1 LAKIDITRQTRAP
14 QTASVYIRTT
24 AATSSLTGEYEL
36 EFVPITGISG
46 SGPTA
51 NLVSGSLGANAVF
64 IRGLT
69 EAKVSGSFTAASS
82 SISSRLTTAETEL
95 SNVLVSGSS
104 QIKSLLP
111 SGTIS
116 SSAQLGSVVS
126 SSAQLATAISGSLGP
141 NATTIRTLTKA
152 VISGS
157 VTALSSSLAG
167 RLKTA
172 ETELSLTLLSGSAQ
186 VKGLLPSGTISS
198 SAQIASLP
206 KMENRELRITNIGG
220 VDVQN
225 LQNAMS
231 QSKLFNGQILK
242 FNAANQEFEPAYI
255 TTPGVSSGSLQS
267 LTDVASEGTASV
279 PGQFVV
285 FDGNSFEPVSMSGD
299 VSMSAEGRVTVTGNN
314 AQINGNRAVSNTLLG
329 DLAGFVPSTGV
340 TGSVTAF
347 LEEIFYKNN
356 PPAFS
361 GSRMTIGE
369 FETQGTSLGQIS
381 GSDSEQGRTSLT
393 YSTQSSY
400 TADKFRIH
408 SGSGEIK
415 VQATTTASLNITNRG
430 DGVNTHEF
438 PVQLSDGFATTTA
451 SVFIRI
457 TPNTAPKFRT
467 TSAAGSI
474 VTSQTGSV
482 LEATTSGS
490 SVLTFFVT
498 DSESDT
504 TTISPLSQ
512 SSHNHFNMATSSV
525 SGGKRIIISSV
536 TASFDFE
543 DKTQYKMFVSASDQH
558 HNGTTRNYLTTL
570 PIEVNVT
577 NNIAPTMGSQV
588 FTVPERSGSHTDHGQ
603 GANTNSLTT
612 IGTITTNDTEGD
624 TVTFTALTLTSG
636 SGKGNTNQSNPANDP
651 FQVTSAGVLQLKA
664 GQYLNNDVFSQY
676 KYNASYRDNFNA
688 ASSSGVITINVTSD
702 VAPTIT
708 NNLSSNK
715 AYVIESAVS
724 GSKVY
729 QGTNGRSGTQTD
741 FSSNQTVAFSVSSS
755 NDFFINS
762 AGNLSMTGS
771 ISSSAFTFAAGNAIS
786 GSVTATNAF
795 GTFVTHSF
803 CVGIA
808 INNGPTPGFTDNTAN
823 LNLNSAVSGAL
834 ISTITFSDAESDA
847 LNHSNFV
854 FTDPSGQLNPIK
866 SGNNYLVQAK
876 NNLSASMYQMT
887 ASIKDEHGFRAGTT
901 KNQATIATPTT
912 GSLTKNG
919 TFYIIESAVSG
930 ALIRTNSNGRT
941 GTQGDVGV
949 TYSPNYG
956 SQAVT
961 SFTSSNDLVHVTNA
975 GALSISGSASGV
987 SGSIYTNAAGNTIS
1001 SSISFR
1007 DQYNNSGSEDIT
1019 INVAIN
1025 TAPDITFTPSSPSL
1039 DTNQATS
1046 GSTLVTLSFSD
1057 TEGDAVNLNT
1067 FTLQTGSHTPFSFH
1081 TSASKVLIQPNA
1093 SLTAGTYEVTGS
1105 IKDAHGFRANTE
1117 DVEIDVVQGASKIFA
1132 YKSTQGATA
1141 LDGSDSRAMLILG
1154 DSGKDNV
1161 DIAADSPIGRFQ
1173 SGSIASA
1180 SISTATGT
1188 MTLIA
1193 SASVTALDFTGSN
1206 HSSVRDFGNIS
1217 LSGNSGN
1224 GHQYVFVFP
1233 SGSGFAGKPKTM
1245 GTTLS
1250 GGNNT
1255 AGEYIVWNDN
1265 ASSDS
1270 VDSAGVYYFDL
1281 KTGVSYEG
1289 YTRYG
1294 MIYGL
1299 SANTAGTQF
1308 FHVIAS
1314 SGSSPSSEV

>member
-1 LAKIDITRQTRAP
+1 MAKIDITRQTRAP

-24 AATSSLTGEYEL
+24 AVTSSVTGEFEL

-46 SGPTA
+46 SGVTA
-51 NLVSGSLGANAVF
+51 HLVSGSLGANAVF

-126 SSAQLATAISGSLGP
+126 SSAQLATAISGSLGQ
-141 NATTIRTLTKA
+141 NAGLIRTLTGPI
-152 VISGS
+152 ISGS
-157 VTALSSSLAG
+157 FTALSSSLSG

-172 ETELSLTLLSGSAQ
+172 ETELSLTLLSGSDQ
-186 VKGLLPSGTISS
+186 VKSLLPSGTISS
-198 SAQIASLP
+198 SAQISSLP
-206 KMENRELRITNIGG
+206 KMENRELRVTNIGG

-242 FNAANQEFEPAYI
+242 FNAANQEFEPAFI

-299 VSMSAEGRVTVTGNN
+299 VSMSAEGRVTVTGG
-314 AQINGNRAVSNTLLG
+314 AGSGQIDGNRAVSNTLLG
-329 DLAGFVPSTGV
+329 DLAGFTPNTGV

-356 PPAFS
+356 PPSFS
-361 GSRMTIGE
+361 GSRMTINE
-369 FETQGTSLGQIS
+369 FEVQGTSLGNLT

-408 SGSGEIK
+408 SGSGEVT
-415 VQATTTASLNITNRG
+415 VQATTTASLNVTNRG
-430 DGVNTHEF
+430 DGVLTHEF
-438 PVQLSDGFATTTA
+438 PVQLSDGFATTSA

-474 VTSQTGSV
+474 VTNQTGSV

-490 SVLTFFVT
+490 AVLTFFVT

-512 SSHNHFNMATSSV
+512 SSHNHFAMATSSV
-525 SGGKRIIISSV
+525 SGGKRIIISST

-577 NNIAPTMGSQV
+577 NNIAPTMGSQA
-588 FTVPERSGSHTDHGQ
+588 FSVPERSGSHTDHGQ
-603 GANTNSLTT
+603 GANTNSQTN
-612 IGTITTNDTEGD
+612 IGSITTNDTEGD

-636 SGKGNTNQSNPANDP
+636 SGKSNANQSNPANDP

-664 GQYLNNDVFSQY
+664 GQYLNSDIFNQY

-688 ASSSGVITINVTSD
+688 ASSSGVITINITD
-702 VAPTIT
+702 DIAPTIT
-708 NNLSSNK
+708 HNLSSNK

-724 GSKVY
+724 GANVY
-729 QGTNGRSGTQTD
+729 QSTNGRSGTQTD
-741 FSSNQTVAFSVSSS
+741 FNSNQTVTFSVSSS
-755 NDFFINS
+755 NDFVINS
-762 AGNLSMTGS
+762 AGNLSMTAS

-786 GSVTATNAF
+786 ASVTATNAF

-808 INNGPTPGFTDNTAN
+808 INNAPTPAFSNNASN
-823 LNLNSAVSGAL
+823 LNLNGAVSGAL
-834 ISTITFSDAESDA
+834 ISTITFSDTESDA

-854 FTDPSGQLNPIK
+854 FTDPSNQLNPIK
-866 SGNNYLVQAK
+866 SGDSYLVQAK
-876 NNLSASMYQMT
+876 NDLSASLYPMT
-887 ASIKDEHGFRAGTT
+887 ASIKDVHGFRTGTT
-901 KNQATIATPTT
+901 QNSASIATPTT

-919 TFYIIESAVSG
+919 TFYVIESAVSG
-930 ALIRTNSNGRT
+930 AHIKINSNGRT
-941 GTQGDVGV
+941 GTQADLGV
-949 TYSPNYG
+949 TYSPNYN
-956 SQAVT
+956 SQAVA
-961 SFTSSNDLVHVTNA
+961 SFTSSNAMVAVNNNGKLTLGQN
-975 GALSISGSASGV
+975 V

-1001 SSISFR
+1001 SSITFE
-1007 DQYNNSGSEDIT
+1007 DQYNNSGSENIT
-1019 INVAIN
+1019 INIAAN
-1025 TAPDITFTPSSPSL
+1025 NAPDITFTPSSPSF

-1046 GSTLVTLSFSD
+1046 GSTLVTLTFSD
-1057 TEGDAVNLNT
+1057 TEGDSVNLNT

-1081 TSASKVLIQPNA
+1081 TSASAILIQPN
-1093 SLTAGTYEVTGS
+1093 SNLTAGTYEVTGS
-1105 IKDAHGFRANTE
+1105 IKDSHGFRTNTE

-1132 YKSTQGATA
+1132 YKSTRGALGLNGT
-1141 LDGSDSRAMLILG
+1141 DSQAINILG
-1154 DSGKDNV
+1154 DASKDGV

-1180 SISTATGT
+1180 SISVGSGT
-1188 MTLIA
+1188 VTLIA
-1193 SASVTALDFTGSN
+1193 SASVTALDFTGSS
-1206 HSSVRDFGNIS
+1206 HSSVRDFGNID

-1224 GHQYVFVFP
+1224 GHQYIFLFP

-1245 GTTLS
+1245 GSTLS

-1265 ASSDS
+1265 ASTDS
-1270 VDSAGVYYFDL
+1270 VDSAGVHYFDL
-1281 KTGVSYEG
+1281 KTGVSFEG

-1294 MIYGL
+1294 IVYGL